1 MALKIGYWEKD
12 VIQASVVNK
21 TFTIASKIVL
31 GLVSFALAEQAF
43 ACATCGCSLN
53 SDAAMG
59 YASETG
65 WQASLQFDYINQNQL
80 RYGTQSVSTA
90 SVAAINDAGGSQE
103 VEKQTI
109 NRYFTLGV
117 AYTLDHDWSFRLQIP
132 FVDRSH
138 STFGNVGLAALT
150 SDNVS
155 GSEVNSLG
163 DIKLLT
169 NWQGLLPSHN
179 LGLQLGLKL
188 PTGNYGGQTS
198 TGPIVGRNPVSVNSG
213 PSAGQLLDTSLQA
226 GTGSTDLI
234 LGAFYLQPISQNF
247 DAFINGQ
254 LQVAV
259 IHHLDLAGSD
269 YRPGNQQSLSLGLRY
284 AENPNLMPQIQLNI
298 THKNSDQG
306 ALADTFAS
314 GTTAYISPG
323 ISASITQDLQAFA
336 FLQLPVY
343 SNLQGFQLFPHWT
356 ASVGISHHF

>member
-1 MALKIGYWEKD
+1 
-12 VIQASVVNK
+12 VNQASVGNK
-21 TFTIASKIVL
+21 TFSVASKIVL
-31 GLVSFALAEQAF
+31 GLVSFVIAEQAF

-59 YASETG
+59 YSSETG

-80 RYGTQSVSTA
+80 RSGTSAVSTA

-138 STFGNVGLAALT
+138 STFDTAKT
-150 SDNVS
+150 SDLNDSSVS
-155 GSEVNSLG
+155 GVNVNSLG
-163 DIKLLT
+163 DIKFLT

-179 LGLQLGLKL
+179 LGLQFGIKL
-188 PTGNYGGQTS
+188 PTGNYGGQATDDS
-198 TGPIVGRNPVSVNSG
+198 PIVGRNPVSFNSG
-213 PSAGQLLDTSLQA
+213 NKTGNPLDASLQA

-259 IHHLDLAGSD
+259 IHNLDQAGSD
-269 YRPGNQQSLSLGLRY
+269 FRPGNQQSLSLGLRY

-314 GTTAYISPG
+314 GTSAYISPG
-323 ISASITQDLQAFA
+323 ISASITEGLQAFA
-336 FLQLPVY
+336 FLQVPIY
-343 SNLQGFQLFPHWT
+343 SNLQGYQLFPHWT